1 MVQLIVGKKGKG
13 KTKILLEKV
22 NKDVKEVSGRVVY
35 LDKNSKHMYELNNKV
50 RLVDVSAF
58 PIKNKDA
65 FLGFVCGILS
75 RDTDIEQFYLDSFLK
90 LANLNEDEIEETV
103 RELDRLSAEHKVTF
117 ILSVS
122 TDVENIPDSLKDMVL
137 VSL

>member
-58 PIKNKDA
+58 PITNKDA

-90 LANLNEDEIEETV
+90 LANLNENEIEETV

-122 TDVENIPDSLKDMVL
+122 MDSENIPDSLKDMVL

>member
-22 NKDVKEVSGRVVY
+22 NKDIKEVSGRVVY

>member
-22 NKDVKEVSGRVVY
+22 NKDVKEVGGRIVY

-50 RLVDVSAF
+50 RLVDVSAY
-58 PIKNKDA
+58 PINNKDA

-75 RDTDIEQFYLDSFLK
+75 RDSDIEQFYLDSFLK
-90 LANLNEDEIEETV
+90 LAHLEEDDIQETV
-103 RELDRLSAEHKVTF
+103 EALDRLAKEHKLTF

-122 TDVENIPDSLKDMVL
+122 TDADHIPDSLRDKIL